1 MQREVK
7 KINQNEIEEMKNEIS
22 TIRGNSEKEKVLYEM
37 EKKYMQ
43 EELDRFKDRCT
54 QLEADNRKIKTN
66 NAKISSELED
76 LSIKYEEKDN
86 ECKMLQDTNS
96 NYAKKIENLL
106 Q

>member
-1 MQREVK
+1 
-7 KINQNEIEEMKNEIS
+7 
-22 TIRGNSEKEKVLYEM
+22 M

-43 EELDRFKDRCT
+43 EELDRFKDKCG

-76 LSIKYEEKDN
+76 LSVKYEEKDN

-96 NYAKKIENLL
+96 NYAKKI
-106 Q
+106 